1 MMKVDEYAENLKNGK
16 DIYPVDDKSYELTK
30 KVKDLEFELKGTRDL
45 SNISNLLHK
54 LLENRGEQ
62 GYNKFVDML
71 SDIRGS
77 IKNFRPQSQISNDDL
92 QSILGAIA
100 NINNFQQTG
109 SDWHQTMPDLKQT
122 GTNIIHEQTNQ

>member
-16 DIYPVDDKSYELTK
+16 DIYPIDDKSYELTK
-30 KVKDLEFELKGTRDL
+30 RIKELESETKGTRDL
-45 SNISNLLHK
+45 TNISNLLHK

-71 SDIRGS
+71 NDIRGT
-77 IKNFRPQSQISNDDL
+77 IKNIKPQSQISHNDL

-100 NINNFQQTG
+100 NINNFQHTG
-109 SDWHQTMPDLKQT
+109 SDWHQTMPDLNQ
-122 GTNIIHEQTNQ
+122 TNIIHEQTNR